1 MSQALVVEDTV
12 GGVVVGEVRGVV
24 AQHVTFASL
33 VTADTAATVAVAVD
47 DRPVTVVG
55 VGGPVPTTV
64 VMAAAT
70 LEVGVTT
77 SGGKDCAKPSTK
89 TFPSASPTLN
99 PHALLFA
106 FVVCVPYNA
115 DRAPHLDS
123 TSLISPGFGC
133 QYAHFSSVFP
143 RTLSALLS

>member
-1 MSQALVVEDTV
+1 
-12 GGVVVGEVRGVV
+12 V
-24 AQHVTFASL
+24 AEHVTIASL
-33 VTADTAATVAVAVD
+33 VTADTAATVAVAVAVAVD

-55 VGGPVPTTV
+55 VPPTV

-70 LEVGVTT
+70 LEVGVTAT
-77 SGGKDCAKPSTK
+77 GGKDCAKPSTK